1 MDSGTYDYFTLAI
14 VGKEHYSR
22 GDFTA
27 SEDDNILVHGVAG
40 DTNALG
46 FFGLAYYA
54 ENEGR
59 LKAAPIKL
67 DDFAPGV
74 LPSVENAKNG
84 IYQPLSRPIF
94 IYVNKRTADAK
105 ENVWK
110 FVEFY
115 LNVRNAVTLV
125 TEVGYVPLPE
135 EGIRAFQRRFANRD
149 IGSAF
154 LDGSQTGISI
164 EELVRMPLRSN
175 RLKID

>member
-1 MDSGTYDYFTLAI
+1 M
-14 VGKEHYSR
+14 
-22 GDFTA
+22 
-27 SEDDNILVHGVAG
+27 
-40 DTNALG
+40 
-46 FFGLAYYA
+46 
-54 ENEGR
+54 
-59 LKAAPIKL
+59 
-67 DDFAPGV
+67 
-74 LPSVENAKNG
+74 
-84 IYQPLSRPIF
+84 
-94 IYVNKRTADAK
+94 NKRTADAK